1 MSPFLFQ
8 SVQSLTLSKED
19 KPQIDIHGGNLVLTA
34 ERAGERIVIT
44 APLAGS
50 VPQVAQTVVNAPK
63 RNARKRRN
71 YLHISGQNHK
81 LAKLTEDQ
89 VKEIRHMADD
99 PALMAT
105 YGSRSA
111 FYQELAK
118 IYNVHQTT
126 IGHIVTRETWK
137 HI

>member
-1 MSPFLFQ
+1 MSPFHFQ

-19 KPQIDIHGGNLVLTA
+19 KPQIDVHDGNLVLTA
-34 ERAGERIVIT
+34 ERSGERIVIT

-50 VPQVAQTVVNAPK
+50 VPPVAQTIVKVPGK
-63 RNARKRRN
+63 PVKKRRN
-71 YLHISGQNHK
+71 YLQNSGENHK
-81 LAKLTEDQ
+81 LAKLTENQ

-99 PALMAT
+99 PSLMST
-105 YGSRSA
+105 YGSRSS

-118 IYNVHQTT
+118 IYNVHHTT
-126 IGHIVTRETWK
+126 IGHVVNRETWK